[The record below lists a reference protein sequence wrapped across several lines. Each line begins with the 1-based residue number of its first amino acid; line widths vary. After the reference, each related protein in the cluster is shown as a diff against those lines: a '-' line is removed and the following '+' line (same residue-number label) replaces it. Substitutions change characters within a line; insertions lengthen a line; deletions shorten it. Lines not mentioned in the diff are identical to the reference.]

1 MGDSSTVSSS
11 AGLRHYFKTASA
23 ADLLIA
29 STIGNA
35 VDPIRELGL
44 RLEQQQYNTR
54 LQALMSPGDYARER
68 GAAFDAMIG
77 HVSTSYKD
85 AYDGF
90 IGAGLPTNMAKQYA
104 LAAANNEKQVRRQVL
119 ETKYPTNANLIGD
132 MSAVNKS
139 ATGVMSMPG
148 NMGGRAP
155 ARKPSKRRKP
165 AKRR

>member
-1 MGDSSTVSSS
+1 MGDSSSSS
-11 AGLRHYFKTASA
+11 TSIGLGHYFKTASA
-23 ADLLIA
+23 ADLLVA

-54 LQALMSPGDYARER
+54 LQALMAPGDYARER

-77 HVSTSYKD
+77 HVSTSYAD
-85 AYDGF
+85 AYKGF
-90 IGAGLPTNMAKQYA
+90 IEAGLPTNMAKQYA

-119 ETKYPTNANLIGD
+119 ETQYPTNANLIGD
-132 MSAVNKS
+132 MSIVNKS
-139 ATGVMSMPG
+139 TTGVMSLPG
-148 NMGGRAP
+148 NMGSRAP
-155 ARKPSKRRKP
+155 TRKPSKRRKP